1 MDKTEGVGNFQKR
14 IKQIIITK
22 EQIDAKIKKAGKQIS
37 DSYDGAPLLLVS
49 ILKGSF
55 VFLADLCRAI
65 TVPCEIG
72 FMCAQSYFSGTV
84 SSGEVKITM
93 DLDRDISK
101 YHVIIVEDII
111 DTGRTL
117 KYVAELLKSRN
128 PLSLK
133 IVTLL
138 DKPSRRVVD
147 LKADISLFTIPD
159 YFVIGYGLDCGE
171 YYRNLPY
178 IAEYDESMHSK

>member
-14 IKQIIITK
+14 IKQIILSK

-84 SSGEVKITM
+84 SSGEVKITV

>member
-1 MDKTEGVGNFQKR
+1 MGVISVEDFQSKIKR
-14 IKQIIITK
+14 VIITEQQIK
-22 EQIDAKIKKAGKQIS
+22 EAIEKVGKQIS
-37 DSYDGAPLLLVS
+37 DSYDGRPFLLVS

-72 FMCAQSYFSGTV
+72 FMRAKSYFSGTV
-84 SSGEVKITM
+84 SSGNVEITM
-93 DLDRDISK
+93 DLDLDISK

-128 PLSLK
+128 PLSFK
-133 IVTLL
+133 IITLL
-138 DKPSRRVVD
+138 DKPSRRTID

-159 YFVIGYGLDCGE
+159 YFVIGYGLDCAE

-178 IAEYDESMHSK
+178 IAEYNERGE

>member
-1 MDKTEGVGNFQKR
+1 MGVISVEDFQSKIKR
-14 IKQIIITK
+14 IIITEQQIK
-22 EQIDAKIKKAGKQIS
+22 EAIEKVGKQIS
-37 DSYDGAPLLLVS
+37 DSYDGRPFLLVS

-72 FMCAQSYFSGTV
+72 FIRAKSYFSGTV
-84 SSGEVKITM
+84 SSGNVEITM
-93 DLDRDISK
+93 DLEHDISK

-128 PLSLK
+128 PLSFK
-133 IVTLL
+133 IITLL
-138 DKPSRRVVD
+138 DKPSRRKID

-159 YFVIGYGLDCGE
+159 YFVIGYGLDCAE

-178 IAEYDESMHSK
+178 IAEYNERGE

>member
-1 MDKTEGVGNFQKR
+1 MENFNKK
-14 IKQIIITK
+14 IKKVLITK
-22 EQIDAKIKKAGKQIS
+22 EEIDAKIQQLGKDIS
-37 DSYDGAPLLLVS
+37 DSYDGRPILLVS

-72 FMCAQSYFSGTV
+72 FMCAKSYYNGTV
-84 SSGEVKITM
+84 SAGVVKITM
-93 DLDRDISK
+93 DLEQDISK
-101 YHVIIVEDII
+101 YHVIIVEDIV

-117 KYVAELLKSRN
+117 NDVVQMLKTRN

-133 IVTLL
+133 VVTLL

-147 LKADISLFTIPD
+147 FKADVALFTIPD

-178 IAEYDESMHSK
+178 IAEYDSSLN